1 MLVWLFDSSSK
12 LDQNDIEITDFL
24 KKLILDIPVIGVLNK
39 SDLPSELSSADL
51 HRLRFPFS
59 AVLHVSAK
67 TGAGVA
73 GLLNEIAKTAGI
85 SDKNDY
91 LMINSRHFVLLQNAL
106 ESLIKTKQAL
116 ATKDADEIACFE
128 AVQAQTA
135 LNEILG
141 INVNQDILD
150 EIFSTFCIGK

>member
-1 MLVWLFDSSSK
+1 
-12 LDQNDIEITDFL
+12 
-24 KKLILDIPVIGVLNK
+24 
-39 SDLPSELSSADL
+39 
-51 HRLRFPFS
+51 
-59 AVLHVSAK
+59 LHVSAK